1 MTRRFD
7 CLFET
12 DEREIKIYNLY
23 IKWEEAKITTYDLY
37 EKLSSI
43 LQFEVVDVMMKDGVI
58 KIYPKKEEVVSE

>member
-12 DEREIKIYNLY
+12 ASREIKIYNLY
-23 IKWEEAKITTYDLY
+23 IKWEEAKITTYDFY

-43 LQFEVVDVMMKDGVI
+43 LQFEVVDVMMKNGVL